1 MSRSPKVNSV
11 NVSSKTDELRYFKNS
26 LTKIC
31 LKLAQRFN
39 LYSAN
44 GEPRK
49 AFIIDALSGST
60 CLACIA
66 QKLSASLNTRSVDDF
81 YSECHKLA
89 INCLIE
95 ELCRIL
101 AEMNY
106 KVAVLSEARLEY
118 GKADIIL
125 RITKHGINLM
135 CETKN
140 LLVEVKTGNSLS
152 FSQLFRYFL
161 DGRNDSIVIWRVR
174 RRQVLVFNL
183 QKIKPLLAEF
193 VRMICL
199 RAERLLSSEQMPSC
213 QHAKDM
219 SYQPSQEELQ
229 QAFED
234 FSEALVE
241 TLPMVLDIILKQLEM
256 IPKQKCDR

>member
-1 MSRSPKVNSV
+1 MNESRNVNSLS
-11 NVSSKTDELRYFKNS
+11 VSLKTDELRYFKNS
-26 LTKIC
+26 LTNIC

-49 AFIIDALSGST
+49 AFIIDALSEST

-66 QKLSASLNTRSVDDF
+66 QKLSTSLNTRYVDDF

-89 INCLIE
+89 VNCLIE

-118 GKADIIL
+118 GKADVIF
-125 RITKHGINLM
+125 RITKHGVNLT

-140 LLVEVKTGNSLS
+140 LLVEVKTGNSLP

-161 DGRNDSIVIWRVR
+161 DGRNESIVIWRVR
-174 RRQVLVFNL
+174 RRQVLVFDA

-199 RAERLLSSEQMPSC
+199 RAERLLSSEQVPSC
-213 QHAKDM
+213 QHTKNM
-219 SYQPSQEELQ
+219 SYQPSREELQ
-229 QAFED
+229 RAFED

-241 TLPMVLDIILKQLEM
+241 TLPTVLDIILKQLGI
-256 IPKQKCDR
+256 IPKQNV

>member
-1 MSRSPKVNSV
+1 MTAFQRADTANISV
-11 NVSSKTDELRYFKNS
+11 KTHDLRYLKD
-26 LTKIC
+26 LLAETC

-49 AFIIDALSGST
+49 AFIIDSLSEST

-66 QKLSASLNTRSVDDF
+66 QKLSTSLNTRHVDDF

-95 ELCRIL
+95 ELYRIL

-118 GKADIIL
+118 GKADVIL

-174 RRQVLVFNL
+174 RRQVLVFDA

-199 RAERLLSSEQMPSC
+199 RAERLLSSEQIPLC
-213 QHAKDM
+213 QHVKNM

-241 TLPMVLDIILKQLEM
+241 TLPTVLDIILKQLGI
-256 IPKQKCDR
+256 IPKQNV